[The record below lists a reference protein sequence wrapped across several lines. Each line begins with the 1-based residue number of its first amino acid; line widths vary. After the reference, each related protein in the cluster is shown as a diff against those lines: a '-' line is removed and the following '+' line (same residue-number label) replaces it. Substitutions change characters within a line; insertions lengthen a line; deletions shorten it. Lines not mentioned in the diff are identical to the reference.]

1 MFSLSHFVLYY
12 VIYLCFQ
19 EEEEER
25 SERWTSFL
33 QRQAESAQL
42 PVNGLSHGED
52 NKASQAETSMQELD
66 SSSEK
71 GVDGDDLSDQK
82 PGSNAPTKNDSDKEE
97 LAAKETK
104 AHGIQIW
111 NEIRSSLHAIE
122 DMMSIRI
129 KKKSNLSKQDQDT
142 RNGKPL
148 LPTEEFRS
156 PKGASEEES
165 EDELYDV
172 ERSDPTQD
180 VPSGDN
186 INASDVVPS
195 ESLFPWKE
203 ELEVLVRGGVPMALR
218 GEVHIMFSSCLFLF
232 VSLFHKYHY
241 D

>member
-1 MFSLSHFVLYY
+1 MYA
-12 VIYLCFQ
+12 IYLFFQ

-42 PVNGLSHGED
+42 PVHGLSNEED
-52 NKASQAETSMQELD
+52 NKVSQAETPEQELD

-71 GVDGDDLSDQK
+71 GVDGDVLSNQK
-82 PGSNAPTKNDSDKEE
+82 PGSNSPTKNDSDKEE

-111 NEIRSSLHAIE
+111 NDIRSSLHAIE

-129 KKKSNLSKQDQDT
+129 KKKSNLSKQEQDT
-142 RNGKPL
+142 RNLKPL

-165 EDELYDV
+165 EDEFYDV

-180 VPSGDN
+180 VPSSDN
-186 INASDVVPS
+186 VNASATGAASDVVPT

-232 VSLFHKYHY
+232 VSLCRRYHY
-241 D
+241 S